1 MSIKKMVQCH
11 LYIIAFS
18 FIVLAGLSLRISD
31 ISRSNFENTAELH
44 VRIGLLDK
52 AMYKLMVMRGDVLFL
67 KTAALSHQEA
77 SKEWRDAVN
86 SHNEGIRTIIGQ
98 WAKQPKQTARA
109 NELSD
114 QSLALFT
121 QVLDNY
127 MGFMANLNGDAA
139 IIDETDDLITQLEA
153 LTSEYLQVSD
163 KVMSGFQERA
173 GFLHDALWTTLAF
186 VIALFIIMYI
196 SLSRYITRMILNRL
210 AEASAVFSEIS
221 QGELGKKVPDYGRN
235 EMCKLFV
242 NIEGMRVALVNMIGS
257 VKSVAVNIRHNA
269 VEISHGN
276 NDLSSRTEEQA
287 SALQQTAASMEQ
299 IKTTVQNNTAH
310 AREANNLATEAKK
323 RADSGSVIMVDVV
336 NSMGQIA
343 TNANQIASI
352 IKVIDGIAGQTNIL
366 ALNAAVE
373 AARAGEQGRGFA
385 VVASEV
391 RHLAQRSA
399 DAAKEI
405 ESLIE
410 ESVDYV
416 GEGCLLVGDAGDAM
430 DNIVQGITHVTDI
443 MSEIASASD
452 EQSRGINQ
460 ISQAVSEMDSVTQQN
475 ASLVQEASAAAASL
489 EEQAE
494 RLTQSVAVFRLDSRA
509 ATVSHKPTLV
519 LPDAKPASSASS
531 NNTQNWETF

>member
-1 MSIKKMVQCH
+1 MVQCH

-31 ISRSNFENTAELH
+31 ISRSNFEDTTELH
-44 VRIGLLDK
+44 ARIGLLDK

-67 KTAALSHQEA
+67 KTEALSHREA
-77 SKEWRDAVN
+77 SKEWNDAVN
-86 SHNEGIRTIIGQ
+86 SHNEDIRGIIAQ

-114 QSLALFT
+114 QSLALIT

-127 MGFMANLNGDAA
+127 MGFMANLNSDAA
-139 IIDETDDLITQLEA
+139 IIDETDDLITKLEA

-163 KVMSGFQERA
+163 DVMKGFQERA
-173 GFLHDALWTTLAF
+173 DFLHDALWITLAF

-210 AEASAVFSEIS
+210 AEASDVFSEIS
-221 QGELGKKVPDYGRN
+221 QGELAKKVPDYGRN
-235 EMCKLFV
+235 EMGKLFA
-242 NIEGMRVALVNMIGS
+242 NIEEMRVALVNMIGG
-257 VKSVAVNIRHNA
+257 VKGVAVNIRHNA

-310 AREANNLATEAKK
+310 AREANKLATEAKK
-323 RADSGSVIMVDVV
+323 VADSGSVIMVDVV
-336 NSMGQIA
+336 HSMDQIA

-399 DAAKEI
+399 DASKEI
-405 ESLIE
+405 RGLIE
-410 ESVDYV
+410 HSVQDTQ
-416 GEGCLLVGDAGDAM
+416 AGSKRV
-430 DNIVQGITHVTDI
+430 DNAKNTITEIVEMVSKVSHIMQDITQASEEQNMGIQQV
-443 MSEIASASD
+443 AVA
-452 EQSRGINQ
+452 INQ
-460 ISQAVSEMDSVTQQN
+460 MDVVTQQN
-475 ASLVQEASAAAASL
+475 AALVEESSTITAIMDAQTTELESMVAAFHIEA
-489 EEQAE
+489 EHK
-494 RLTQSVAVFRLDSRA
+494 VA
-509 ATVSHKPTLV
+509 
-519 LPDAKPASSASS
+519 
-531 NNTQNWETF
+531 